1 MRCIIS
7 ENICRAVLNRA
18 GSFHMCHSDRKRYKD
33 DEMKKKGI
41 CRLADP
47 KELPGEI
54 SIRLFRTSRPG
65 LPVTAKIILAA
76 LRYFCRKPC
85 LS

>member
-47 KELPGEI
+47 KELPGKI
-54 SIRLFRTSRPG
+54 SIRLLSDGKAVPDGFGKNHPRCAAVF
-65 LPVTAKIILAA
+65 LP
-76 LRYFCRKPC
+76 
-85 LS
+85 